1 MEYKR
6 LFSEGKIGNM
16 VLKNRV
22 VMSPMGLNFANANGE
37 ASDCLIDFYTERA
50 KGGVGLIYTE
60 ICCVDEEHGRGSAV
74 NLRANDFKYVPSLQR
89 MADSVHK
96 YGTKMILQLQH
107 PGRQGVPMFNNGY
120 TVGPSPIKVNSPL
133 IQQAPKEL
141 TVEEIH
147 DLVGKFVT
155 GAVIAQ
161 AAGFDGVDLHAA
173 HGYLINQFNSP
184 DSNRRTDE
192 YGGSFENRMRF
203 ITEIVQGIQKAC
215 GPRFPITVRLTADE
229 MTENGYDLEYGVRIA
244 KHLES
249 IGVAALNVSNGTYES
264 DIYTIETRSY
274 GPGWK
279 KHLGRAIK
287 EAVNI
292 PVIAVDVIKKPDFA
306 EQMLEEGNCDFVG
319 LGRQLLCDPEW
330 VNKSM
335 EGRPEDI
342 RPCISCIHCLS
353 QVATGKCVRCTMN
366 VRLGRE
372 AELPEWP
379 AAKND
384 GTVAIV
390 GGGPAGCE
398 AARVLA
404 SRGYK
409 VVLFEKSGELGGTIN
424 LAKIPPDQ
432 GMLQNINDYYAAQLE
447 KLGVDVRLNT
457 EATPEQLKTL
467 NPYAAIIAIGAEV
480 AVPPIEGVKNSNVYI
495 YDDVL
500 TGKVE
505 LKGKKIA
512 VIGGGA
518 TGCETAQLL
527 SEAGNEVQVVELAD
541 SICAGEFSQI
551 ISDTLNQLKK
561 YHVEVLLSH
570 RVMKFTEEGVLTDVN
585 GKEELVP
592 AEAIVVCIGSR
603 VNAKKVAELKEAV
616 DNSYVIGDAVRTG
629 KITAAVR
636 EGFELGYT
644 L

>member
-1 MEYKR
+1 MGYER
-6 LFSEGKIGNM
+6 LFSEGKIGNLT
-16 VLKNRV
+16 LKNRV
-22 VMSPMGLNFANANGE
+22 VMSPMGLNFANASGE

-60 ICCVDEEHGRGSAV
+60 ICCVDEEHGKGSAA
-74 NLRANDFKYVPSLQR
+74 NLRANDFRYIPSLQR
-89 MADSVHK
+89 MVDSVHK

-107 PGRQGVPMFNNGY
+107 PGRQGVPRFNNGY
-120 TVGPSPIKVNSPL
+120 VVAPSAIKVKSPL
-133 IQQAPKEL
+133 IQHTPKEL
-141 TVEEIH
+141 TVDEIH

-155 GAVIAQ
+155 GAMIAR

-173 HGYLINQFNSP
+173 HGYLINQFISP

-215 GPRFPITVRLTADE
+215 GRNFPITVRLTADE
-229 MTENGYDLEYGVRIA
+229 MTETGYDLEYGVRIA
-244 KHLES
+244 LYLES
-249 IGVAALNVSNGTYES
+249 IGIAALNVSNGTYES
-264 DIYTIETRSY
+264 DIYIIESRSY

-279 KHLGRAIK
+279 KRLGRTIK
-287 EAVNI
+287 EAVSI

-330 VNKSM
+330 VNKSASGQ
-335 EGRPEDI
+335 EEDI

-372 AELPEWP
+372 AELTEWP
-379 AAKND
+379 EAKNN

-409 VVLFEKSGELGGTIN
+409 VVLFEKNGELGGTVN
-424 LAKIPPDQ
+424 LAKLPPHQ
-432 GMLQNINDYYAAQLE
+432 EMLQDITDYYTVQLK

-457 EATPEQLKTL
+457 EATLEQLQTL
-467 NPYAAIIAIGAEV
+467 NPYATIIAIGAET
-480 AVPPIEGVKNSNVYI
+480 ATPPIDGIHNSNVYL
-495 YDDVL
+495 YDEIL
-500 TGKVE
+500 TGRVSLE
-505 LKGKKIA
+505 GKKVA

-527 SEAGNEVQVVELAD
+527 SEAGNEVQIIELAD
-541 SICAGEFSQI
+541 GICAGEFSQLV
-551 ISDTLNQLKK
+551 SDTWNELKK
-561 YHVEVLLSH
+561 CHVDVLLSH
-570 RVMKFTEEGVLTDVN
+570 KVVKFTEGGVVTQADGQEKLI
-585 GKEELVP
+585 P
-592 AEAIVVCIGSR
+592 ADAVVVCLGSKI
-603 VNAKKVAELKEAV
+603 NGKKVAELKEAV
-616 DNSYVIGDAVRTG
+616 NNSYVIGDAAKVG
-629 KITAAVR
+629 KITEAVR
-636 EGFELGYT
+636 AGFELGYT